1 MLSTAA
7 SVSATKMVGPTYLL
21 ALSLVLDEWVQV
33 TKRWEVGDDGSKRG
47 LRALHKLHTAQPP
60 RNKEAFLFRVGRLKF
75 WNWNQVAWDSLTPL
89 PSPVEHGGEE
99 TSGESQLPPV

>member
-21 ALSLVLDEWVQV
+21 ALSLVLNEWVQV
-33 TKRWEVGDDGSKRG
+33 TKRWEVGDYGGKWG
-47 LRALHKLHTAQPP
+47 LRALHKFQTVQPP

-89 PSPVEHGGEE
+89 PSPVENGGEE